1 MVAQTALAILN
12 LIMHVARIFMA
23 YMSGKLKGGKKKKR
37 QYCQCGKGPLTLK
50 KSGDLFKKI
59 INK

>member
-1 MVAQTALAILN
+1 
-12 LIMHVARIFMA
+12 MA

-50 KSGDLFKKI
+50 KSGNLFKKI
-59 INK
+59 KNKKIKRQRPIRLTMAN